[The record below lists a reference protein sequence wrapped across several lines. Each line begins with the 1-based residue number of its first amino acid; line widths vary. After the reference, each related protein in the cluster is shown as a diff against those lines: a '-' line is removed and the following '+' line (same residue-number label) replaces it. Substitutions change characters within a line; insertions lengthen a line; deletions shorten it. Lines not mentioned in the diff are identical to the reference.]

1 MDYFNRSNDEELG
14 GINYCSNDSTLTSS
28 IISDT
33 ISNIDF
39 RDLTIDK
46 YDKAISDLS
55 EKLENLTKKVTSNYC
70 IISDLSEKLE
80 NLTKKVTGDYY
91 ITTEKIK
98 NLFKQ
103 EKRSNKIRIS
113 EWREFDLEAATGRE
127 FETR

>member
-1 MDYFNRSNDEELG
+1 MDYFNRNNDEELG
-14 GINYCSNDSTLTSS
+14 GISYCSCDSTLTSNITSDKISS
-28 IISDT
+28 ISLGNREI
-33 ISNIDF
+33 
-39 RDLTIDK
+39 TIDT
-46 YDKAISDLS
+46 YDKA
-55 EKLENLTKKVTSNYC
+55 
-70 IISDLSEKLE
+70 ISDLSEKLE

-91 ITTEKIK
+91 ILTEKIK

>member
-14 GINYCSNDSTLTSS
+14 GINYCSLDLTTTG
-28 IISDT
+28 IT
-33 ISNIDF
+33 ANQISNIDF

-70 IISDLSEKLE
+70 TISDLSEKLE